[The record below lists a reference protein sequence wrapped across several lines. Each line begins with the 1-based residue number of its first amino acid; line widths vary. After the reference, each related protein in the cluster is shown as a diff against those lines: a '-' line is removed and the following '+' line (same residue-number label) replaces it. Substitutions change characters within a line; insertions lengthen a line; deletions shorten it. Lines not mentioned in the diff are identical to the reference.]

1 VSINPDTIRTAEWDG
16 LPTLSGEM
24 TVRELEDVHG
34 LEIAIVVDGPGV
46 HLHIGRAHAVLTPKD
61 ADIIAAAL
69 LAASCVA
76 RNDIDPDAA
85 S

>member
-1 VSINPDTIRTAEWDG
+1 MAAHPHTIT
-16 LPTLSGEM
+16 GEL
-24 TVRELEDVHG
+24 TVREVDDVHG
-34 LEIAIVVDGPGV
+34 LPIAIVVDGPGV

-76 RNDIDPDAA
+76 RNDIDPDEA